1 MPFLRVNN
9 EHKANAQDSSFYN
22 GHDFSTINQVMAKK
36 QISKKLVIFVLNQ
49 ISIENTKF

>member
-22 GHDFSTINQVMAKK
+22 GHDFSTINQVMAK
-36 QISKKLVIFVLNQ
+36 SKYQKNL
-49 ISIENTKF
+49 